1 MRFLDFLFGRNRKPE
16 PTPPPPVLSKP
27 VIKPKPKPTP
37 GPNPGPVPPPVTVAR
52 YAGLNLI
59 NFANFSPVT
68 GVIDEVK
75 LIYTGLKKGGVRPLG
90 RIPGGTEANYF
101 RPSTV
106 LADADDLVR
115 QVANLKTI
123 GADALLVLNHFTG
136 TTADDVAMMEECKA
150 QGVTVFAI
158 EGGNEAY
165 LGKYNT
171 DIDKHLPVDQQCQI
185 AVDRYLVEA
194 QARCTNIKSLYP
206 GTKFGLTIMPA
217 AGMRDT
223 NNSDT
228 GPDVAVKSATW
239 NAAVTAATFGDFY
252 QQHFYPDGVNLDASL
267 LAFTAQKFNKPV
279 YITETNCSGTQDQQ
293 AQWFNIL
300 TDGLASVSWAPV
312 VIWHSGPTGGNK
324 WTVMKVNIGQ
334 DAFAVTPFG
343 QAMLDRK

>member
-1 MRFLDFLFGRNRKPE
+1 MSSLDFLFGRNHKPA
-16 PTPPPPVLSKP
+16 PPPPPPVLSKP
-27 VIKPKPKPTP
+27 VHKPKPKPK
-37 GPNPGPVPPPVTVAR
+37 PGPVPPPVTVAR

-75 LIYTGLKKGGVRPLG
+75 LIYTGLKKGGAKPLG

-101 RPSTV
+101 RPATV

-150 QGVTVFAI
+150 QGVTVFAV

-165 LGKYNT
+165 LGKYST
-171 DIDKHLPVDQQCQI
+171 TVQ
-185 AVDRYLVEA
+185 AYLVEA
-194 QARCTNIKSLYP
+194 QARCTNIKNLYP

-223 NNSDT
+223 NNTDP
-228 GPDVAVKSATW
+228 GPAVIEKAREW
-239 NAAVTAATFGDFY
+239 NAAVTAAAFGDFY
-252 QQHFYPDGVNLDASL
+252 QQHFYPDGVNLDAAL
-267 LAFTAQKFNKPV
+267 LAFSAQKFTKPV
-279 YITETNCSGTQDQQ
+279 YITETNCSGTPDQQ

-343 QAMLDRK
+343 QAMLDRR